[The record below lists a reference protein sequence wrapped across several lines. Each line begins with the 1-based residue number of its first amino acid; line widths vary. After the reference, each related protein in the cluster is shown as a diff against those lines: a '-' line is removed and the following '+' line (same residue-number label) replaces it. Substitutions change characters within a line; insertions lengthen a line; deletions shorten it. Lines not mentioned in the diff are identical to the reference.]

1 MANTAHAGNSTRIHW
16 GGAAS
21 NTDIHLE
28 VYKNQVDTAFQYN
41 ALFTSLSTQRTTV
54 PNSNNYRIDRMGTS
68 TVKSRTSGVALE
80 DQRVANDKLN
90 IIVEVVLYIR
100 NPIDY
105 QDDWT
110 SPDRLTEMGQ
120 NNGSE
125 FAGVFDEAHIIQ
137 LQKARSWVAPAH
149 LKPAFSDGIEVAV
162 SLAANAT
169 TQTALE
175 ANAIALER
183 AHKKAVET
191 LIARKVPL
199 GGMVTLVTPAVF
211 SELTYHPKLLNA
223 DFSSNNGDFADRR
236 VARINGINIVECVE
250 FPTTVGTSLPGGHH
264 QLSTAA
270 NSYGFDA
277 TAADLKG
284 EMIVFDK
291 TKTLVTVEAKPFTST
306 FWDDKLNF
314 SNVLDCYAMYTVGV
328 RRPDTAAVVTV
339 TRA

>member
-21 NTDIHLE
+21 DTDIHLE

-41 ALFTSLSTQRTTV
+41 ALFTHLSTQRTTV

-80 DQRVANDKLN
+80 DQRVASDKLN
-90 IIVEVVLYIR
+90 IIVEAVLYIR

-137 LQKARSWVAPAH
+137 LQKARSWVAPDH
-149 LKPAFSDGIEVAV
+149 LKPAFNDGIEVAV
-162 SLAANAT
+162 NLAANAT
-169 TQTALE
+169 TQVALE
-175 ANAIALER
+175 ANAIALEQ

-191 LIARKVPL
+191 LITRKVPL
-199 GGMVTLVTPAVF
+199 SGMVTLVTPAVF

-236 VARINGINIVECVE
+236 VARMNGINIVECVE
-250 FPTTVGTSLPGGHH
+250 FPTTVGTALPGGHH
-264 QLSTAA
+264 PLSTAA

-291 TKTLVTVEAKPFTST
+291 AKTLVTVEAKPFTST

>member
-21 NTDIHLE
+21 DTDIHLE

-41 ALFTSLSTQRTTV
+41 ALFTHLSTQRTTV

-80 DQRVANDKLN
+80 DQRVASDKLN

-137 LQKARSWVAPAH
+137 LQKARSWVAPDH
-149 LKPAFSDGIEVAV
+149 LKPAFNDGIEVAV
-162 SLAANAT
+162 NLAANAT
-169 TQTALE
+169 TQVALE
-175 ANAIALER
+175 ANAIALEQ

-191 LIARKVPL
+191 LITRKVPL
-199 GGMVTLVTPAVF
+199 SGMVTLVTPAVF

-236 VARINGINIVECVE
+236 VARMNGINIVECVE
-250 FPTTVGTSLPGGHH
+250 FPTTVGTALPGGHH
-264 QLSTAA
+264 PLSTAA

>member
-21 NTDIHLE
+21 DTDIHLE

-41 ALFTSLSTQRTTV
+41 ALFTHLSTQRTTV

-80 DQRVANDKLN
+80 DQRVASDKLN
-90 IIVEVVLYIR
+90 IVVEVVLYIR

-137 LQKARSWVAPAH
+137 LQKARSWVAPDH
-149 LKPAFSDGIEVAV
+149 LKPAFNDGIEVAV
-162 SLAANAT
+162 NLAANAT
-169 TQTALE
+169 TQVALE
-175 ANAIALER
+175 ANAIALEQ

-191 LIARKVPL
+191 LITRKVPL
-199 GGMVTLVTPAVF
+199 SGMVTLVTPAVF

-236 VARINGINIVECVE
+236 VARMNGINIVECVE
-250 FPTTVGTSLPGGHH
+250 FPTTVGTALPGGHH
-264 QLSTAA
+264 PLSTAA

-291 TKTLVTVEAKPFTST
+291 AKTLVTVEAKPFTST

>member
-41 ALFTSLSTQRTTV
+41 ALFTHLSTQRTTV

-68 TVKSRTSGVALE
+68 TVKSRTSGVALD
-80 DQRVANDKLN
+80 DQRVASDKLN

-149 LKPAFSDGIEVAV
+149 LKPAFNDGIEVAV
-162 SLAANAT
+162 ALTKTAT
-169 TQTALE
+169 TQAALE
-175 ANAIALER
+175 ANAIALEQAQYR
-183 AHKKAVET
+183 ANLRLYWQTH
-191 LIARKVPL
+191 
-199 GGMVTLVTPAVF
+199 
-211 SELTYHPKLLNA
+211 
-223 DFSSNNGDFADRR
+223 RR
-236 VARINGINIVECVE
+236 
-250 FPTTVGTSLPGGHH
+250 
-264 QLSTAA
+264 
-270 NSYGFDA
+270 
-277 TAADLKG
+277 
-284 EMIVFDK
+284 
-291 TKTLVTVEAKPFTST
+291 
-306 FWDDKLNF
+306 
-314 SNVLDCYAMYTVGV
+314 
-328 RRPDTAAVVTV
+328 
-339 TRA
+339 

>member
-1 MANTAHAGNSTRIHW
+1 MAGTAHAGNSTRIHW
-16 GGAAS
+16 GGAQS
-21 NTDIHLE
+21 DTDIHLE

-41 ALFTSLSTQRTTV
+41 ALFTHLSTQRTTV

-110 SPDRLTEMGQ
+110 APDRLTEMGQ

-137 LQKARSWVAPAH
+137 LQKARGWKAPVH
-149 LKPAFSDGIEVAV
+149 LKPAFNDGIEVAV
-162 SLAANAT
+162 NLAANAT
-169 TQTALE
+169 TQAALE

-183 AHKKAVET
+183 AHKKVVET
-191 LIARKVPL
+191 LITRKVPL
-199 GGMVTLVTPAVF
+199 SGMVTLVTPAVF

-223 DFSSNNGDFADRR
+223 DFTSNNGDFADRR
-236 VARINGINIVECVE
+236 VARMNGINIVECVE
-250 FPTTVGTSLPGGHH
+250 FPTTVGTSLAGGHH
-264 QLSTAA
+264 PLSTAV
-270 NSYGFDA
+270 NSFGFDA
-277 TAADLKG
+277 TADDLKG

>member
-1 MANTAHAGNSTRIHW
+1 MASTAHAGNSTRIHW

-21 NTDIHLE
+21 DTDIHLE

-41 ALFTSLSTQRTTV
+41 ALFTHLSTQRTTV

-68 TVKSRTSGVALE
+68 TVKARTSGVALE

-110 SPDRLTEMGQ
+110 APDRLTEMGQ

-125 FAGVFDEAHIIQ
+125 FASVFDEAHIIQ
-137 LQKARSWVAPAH
+137 LQKARNWIAPAH
-149 LKPAFSDGIEVAV
+149 LKPAFNDGIEVAAK
-162 SLAANAT
+162 LAVAAT
-169 TQTALE
+169 TQAALE
-175 ANAIALER
+175 ANAIALEQ

-191 LIARKVPL
+191 LITRKVPL
-199 GGMVTLVTPAVF
+199 SGMVTLVTPAVF
-211 SELTYHPKLLNA
+211 SELTHHPKLLNA
-223 DFSSNNGDFADRR
+223 DFTSNGGDFGDRR
-236 VARINGINIVECVE
+236 VTRINGINIVECVE
-250 FPTTVGTSLPGGHH
+250 FPTEVGTTLEGGHH
-264 QLSTAA
+264 PLSTAA
-270 NSYGFDA
+270 NSYVFDA
-277 TAADLKG
+277 TANDLKG

>member
-1 MANTAHAGNSTRIHW
+1 MADTAHAGNSTRIHW

-41 ALFTSLSTQRTTV
+41 ALFTHLSTQRTTV

-110 SPDRLTEMGQ
+110 APDRLTEMGQ

-137 LQKARSWVAPAH
+137 LQKARNWVAPAH
-149 LKPAFSDGIEVAV
+149 LKPAFNDGIEVAV

-169 TQTALE
+169 TQAALE

-191 LIARKVPL
+191 LITRKVPL
-199 GGMVTLVTPAVF
+199 SGMVTLVTPAVF
-211 SELTYHPKLLNA
+211 SELTHHPKLLNA
-223 DFSSNNGDFADRR
+223 DFTSNNGDFADRR

-250 FPTTVGTSLPGGHH
+250 FPNVVGTSLAGGHH
-264 QLSTAA
+264 PLSTAA